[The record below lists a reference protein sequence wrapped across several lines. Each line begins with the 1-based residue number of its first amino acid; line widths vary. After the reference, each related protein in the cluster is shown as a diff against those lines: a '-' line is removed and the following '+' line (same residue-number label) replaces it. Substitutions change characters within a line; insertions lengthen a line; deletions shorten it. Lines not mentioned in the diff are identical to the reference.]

1 VIFYDVEGKL
11 ALGNARQVPTLD
23 TLLES
28 ADVVTLHVPETPAT
42 QKMIGAAQFARMKAA
57 GG

>member
-1 VIFYDVEGKL
+1 MQVIFYDVEGKL

-28 ADVVTLHVPETPAT
+28 AT
-42 QKMIGAAQFARMKAA
+42 
-57 GG
+57 